1 MNNTCAFCDQLVA
14 HFIRCEACGEAICED
29 HRTAMP
35 TLRMLQPLTS
45 GDARG
50 PAEEVPVP
58 THLFL
63 CPNHR
68 AVRAA

>member
-1 MNNTCAFCDQLVA
+1 MNSKCAFCDQLVA

-29 HRTAMP
+29 HRTAMA
-35 TLRMLQPLTS
+35 TLRVLQPLAS
-45 GDARG
+45 ADARG
-50 PAEEVPVP
+50 LAEDVPVP
-58 THLFL
+58 TQLFL